1 MSPVSQDS
9 FSVWREPRGRRSGPA
24 GPRGPGAEEPAAG
37 EHDGPVLALVAAAAA
52 RAAPAGLKVAGGAP
66 RCSEPPPC
74 VRRPQPRRR
83 TGLRSGRPACARIG
97 GRGRVIV
104 RPEASRAFDSSPR
117 SPSGS
122 RRPREQP
129 GLGSGGVRAWAALPG
144 LPPPPR
150 DPVRR
155 PSERKK
161 DFSGR
166 SPLLSLP
173 TPPPPRS
180 CFARSGN
187 TPVFKAGGS
196 RALAAQDS
204 PTPTAP
210 DGVRNAA
217 VAPSGARRG
226 R

>member
-129 GLGSGGVRAWAALPG
+129 GAWVWGRARLGRAPWAAPH
-144 LPPPPR
+144 PPR
-150 DPVRR
+150 PR
-155 PSERKK
+155 PTSLGEKEGFQRTLPAP
-161 DFSGR
+161 FS
-166 SPLLSLP
+166 
-173 TPPPPRS
+173 
-180 CFARSGN
+180 A
-187 TPVFKAGGS
+187 
-196 RALAAQDS
+196 D
-204 PTPTAP
+204 
-210 DGVRNAA
+210 
-217 VAPSGARRG
+217 APSSSFLFRQVWEHTSV
-226 R
+226 